1 MVHEY
6 ELVLLKCGNRL
17 RLGRSGL
24 AALEFAFLAPAL
36 LMLAFGVIVYSIYFT
51 AVLGVRQAAS
61 EGARSAMAGLSPA
74 ERTDLAQ
81 KRARLVLENYAPLVG
96 KITPQV
102 VAAADGTGVFKVT
115 VGYDISNSPIMK
127 YGGFV
132 PLPTSNIQASVV
144 VTNGGY

>member
-1 MVHEY
+1 MAMPRSSSA
-6 ELVLLKCGNRL
+6 RL
-17 RLGRSGL
+17 RSDRQGI

-36 LMLAFGVIVYSIYFT
+36 LSIAFGVVIYAIYFT
-51 AVLGVRQAAS
+51 AVLGTRQAAS
-61 EGARSAMAGLSPA
+61 EGARAAMSGLYPA
-74 ERTDLAQ
+74 ERADLAER
-81 KRARLVLENYAPLVG
+81 RAKQVLTNYTSLVG
-96 KITPQV
+96 DITPQV

-115 VGYDISNSPIMK
+115 VRYDISKSPIMK